1 MPAPSPKKRS
11 VQGGGESD
19 AGRLD
24 RCDALEIQKLA
35 SLEIKNPGGTSD
47 ISAVIGPVQQGLPLN
62 LGQLADCLA
71 FSQALKCFKRS
82 LSCDTMINNR
92 RRVILAETNAGV
104 CKFYRSGFP
113 WGMNQ

>member
-1 MPAPSPKKRS
+1 MAAPSPKKRS

-24 RCDALEIQKLA
+24 RCDALKIQKPDSFA
-35 SLEIKNPGGTSD
+35 IKDPVRTSD
-47 ISAVIGPVQQGLPLN
+47 ISAIMGPEQQGLLLN